1 MQMLAWQFHVGH
13 TTVHKI
19 IKETC
24 QTIWTVLSP
33 LYLKTP
39 SSYEEWEKISRG
51 FWENWNFP
59 HCLGALDG
67 KHVNIQAPPK
77 SGSLFFNYKKTFSIV
92 LLAACDS
99 TYKFTFVDIGAY
111 GSQSDGGIFQNSIF
125 GKAMERNEMD
135 IPPPS
140 ELPNSHT
147 VTPYFFVADEAFPL
161 KTYIMRPYP
170 GKNLSHV
177 QRIFNYRLSRARQLI
192 ENTFG
197 ILAARWRILRTTIN
211 ADVANVDNMVK
222 AVVILH
228 NFCQTELRSKY
239 CPSDYTDTVG
249 EANGIWRTEGPAMQ
263 SVGRM
268 AANVA
273 KREIYGIRDN
283 LARYFVTEAPIP
295 WQDRLIN
302 KGLLL
307 V

>member
-111 GSQSDGGIFQNSIF
+111 GSQ
-125 GKAMERNEMD
+125 R
-135 IPPPS
+135 
-140 ELPNSHT
+140 
-147 VTPYFFVADEAFPL
+147 
-161 KTYIMRPYP
+161 
-170 GKNLSHV
+170 
-177 QRIFNYRLSRARQLI
+177 
-192 ENTFG
+192 
-197 ILAARWRILRTTIN
+197 RW
-211 ADVANVDNMVK
+211 
-222 AVVILH
+222 
-228 NFCQTELRSKY
+228 NFSK
-239 CPSDYTDTVG
+239 
-249 EANGIWRTEGPAMQ
+249 
-263 SVGRM
+263 
-268 AANVA
+268 
-273 KREIYGIRDN
+273 
-283 LARYFVTEAPIP
+283 
-295 WQDRLIN
+295 
-302 KGLLL
+302 
-307 V
+307 